1 MGGTDDSSNLIEL
14 TVEEHAE
21 AHRVLYEKYE
31 KWQDF
36 IAWKGLEG
44 RIGKEEIEK
53 LIHIQNGLARR
64 GIPQTPE
71 HIEKRISK
79 IRGEGNG
86 MYGRTG
92 ELNPMWSKRGELS
105 PHYGKKHTSETNKKK
120 SEALRGISYNE
131 LHGPEKAKEIKL
143 KLSKPKSEEHKSKLR
158 KPKPKVVTR
167 ICDRK
172 LMAISNFIYWNN
184 KQCH

>member
-1 MGGTDDSSNLIEL
+1 MGGTDDPSNLIEL

-21 AHRVLYEKYE
+21 EHRKLYEEYG
-31 KWQDF
+31 KWQDY

-53 LIHIQNGLARR
+53 LIHIQNGLSRR
-64 GIPQTPE
+64 GIPQSPE

-86 MYGRTG
+86 MYGRSG
-92 ELNPMWSKRGELS
+92 QLNPMWGKRGELS
-105 PHYGKKHTSETNKKK
+105 PHYGKKHSEETNKKK
-120 SEALRGISYNE
+120 RDALIGLSYE
-131 LHGPEKAKEIKL
+131 DLHGQEKALEIKS
-143 KLSKPKSEEHKSKLR
+143 KLSKPKSEEHKKKLS

-167 ICDRK
+167 IYDRK
-172 LMAISNFIYWNN
+172 LMAISNFMWWD
-184 KQCH
+184 KRQL